1 MIAFLEKRRNF
12 PKQTVLLALENFAQT
27 FREVEMRQHLEEM
40 ETFVGKSLVLQW
52 KYQLFGW

>member
-27 FREVEMRQHLEEM
+27 FREVEKRQHLEEK
-40 ETFVGKSLVLQW
+40 ETFVGKSLVPQW
-52 KYQLFGW
+52 KYQ

>member
-27 FREVEMRQHLEEM
+27 FREVEKRQHLEEM

-52 KYQLFGW
+52 KYQLFEW